1 MRRHVVTGLFLLAAL
16 ACYAVGFAA
25 GVYMFLA
32 VGVVFELVFWG
43 RLFRV
48 GQTARR

>member
-16 ACYAVGFAA
+16 ACYAASFAA
-25 GVYMFLA
+25 GAFVFLA
-32 VGVVFELVFWG
+32 VGVDFELVFWG

-48 GQTARR
+48 GETARR